1 MIIRTSGAV
10 QPGQDEDKMVD
21 INKCKIL
28 HLANIRWWNACAYYA
43 IQLADA
49 QRSFGHEVLVA
60 GDPDSP
66 PLSKALSWGLAIDP
80 YPRISTYFPYLYS
93 NMKWLSRMVDNG
105 YKLVVVHRGEAH
117 VVAFLTKYY
126 LEKDFTLIRVRGD
139 VRPPRNDIYN
149 RFLYDINYTDGV
161 ICTTETLKQ
170 SYLET
175 FEIDKERI
183 TAIPAGV
190 DSEYFGKLPDSKE
203 LRRKYM
209 IPENATTVTLLG
221 RLDPVKGH
229 DILIR
234 AAGGVKVN
242 PEDVYYIIAGE
253 ECNVNIRN
261 LKELI
266 SKHCPKSNFKF
277 FGLVDDVRDI
287 LGITD
292 IAVIPSQD
300 SEMIAR
306 TALEFMAA
314 GKPVIA
320 SNINA
325 LAETVDHGKGGY
337 LVDKGNIS
345 RWADYITELIHNP
358 EKRCNYGS
366 YNRDLTV
373 ENFSL
378 HRWASNTLDF
388 YQQIIELK
396 NGPSM
401 DG

>member
-1 MIIRTSGAV
+1 MKLRTSGAE
-10 QPGQDEDKMVD
+10 QPQRIKEKMFD
-21 INKCKIL
+21 NSKHKIL
-28 HLANIRWWNACAYYA
+28 HLVNIRWWNACAYYA
-43 IQLADA
+43 VQLADA
-49 QRSFGHEVLVA
+49 QRKLGHEILIA

-80 YPRISTYFPYLYS
+80 TPRISTYFPYLYS
-93 NMKWLSRMVDNG
+93 NMKWLSRAIDHG
-105 YKLVVVHRGEAH
+105 YKLVVAHRGEAH

-149 RFLYDINYTDGV
+149 RFLYDINYTDGI
-161 ICTTETLKQ
+161 ICTTGKLRQ

-175 FEIDKERI
+175 FGIDENRI

-190 DSEYFGKLPDSKE
+190 DSKYFGYLPDSKD

-209 IPENATTVTLLG
+209 IPDNATTVTLLG

-229 DILIR
+229 DIFIR
-234 AAGGVKVN
+234 AAGGVKAN
-242 PEDVYYIIAGE
+242 PEDIYFIIAGE
-253 ECNVNIRN
+253 ECNVNIGN
-261 LKELI
+261 LKDLI
-266 SKHCPKSNFKF
+266 SKHCPKCNFKF

-287 LGITD
+287 IGITD

-306 TALEFMAA
+306 SALEFMAA

-325 LAETVDHGKGGY
+325 LAETIKHGKGGY
-337 LVDKGNIS
+337 VVEKGDIS
-345 RWADYITELIHNP
+345 RWANYITELINNP
-358 EKRCNYGS
+358 EIRHKYGN
-366 YNRDLTV
+366 YNRNLTV

-378 HRWASNTLDF
+378 HRWASDTLDF

-396 NGPSM
+396 NGPGM